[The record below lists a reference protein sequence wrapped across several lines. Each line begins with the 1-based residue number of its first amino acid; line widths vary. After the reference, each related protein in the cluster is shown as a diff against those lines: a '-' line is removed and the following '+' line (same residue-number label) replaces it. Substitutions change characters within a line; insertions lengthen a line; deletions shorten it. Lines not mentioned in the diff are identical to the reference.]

1 MFRIIC
7 LLIGY
12 AFGMIQTSYIVGK
25 MSGIDIR
32 EHGSKNAGF
41 TNTNRVLGIKKG
53 VVVFVVDVVKA
64 MLAFAAATFIYNNFI
79 VQEHISFFICQEWE
93 NCLNYGTYDP
103 FSILRTAP
111 ACSPISGFF
120 FAGGTFFVSSYV
132 LPGLYAGLGAI
143 LGHCFPFYLNF
154 KGGKG
159 VACALGVIIM
169 LDWRV
174 AIISFATGL
183 IVVLITR
190 FISLA
195 SLLIT
200 LSVPFLMFLFEY
212 GPMSEWPIYVS
223 DWAYFAV
230 RSEVLWL
237 TVILCVFIWYLHR
250 ENIKRL
256 LSGTENKF
264 SFKKT

>member
-12 AFGMIQTSYIVGK
+12 GFGMIQTSYIVGK

-53 VVVFVVDVVKA
+53 AIVFVVDVAKA
-64 MLAFAAATFIYNNFI
+64 MLAFAMATIVYNYWGLSAI
-79 VQEHISFFICQEWE
+79 RAG
-93 NCLNYGTYDP
+93 GTARLV
-103 FSILRTAP
+103 IL
-111 ACSPISGFF
+111 
-120 FAGGTFFVSSYV
+120 AGGTFFDSSAMPYV
-132 LPGLYAGLGAI
+132 LPGLYAGFGAI
-143 LGHCFPFYLNF
+143 LGHVFPAVLKF

-159 VACALGVIIM
+159 VACVLGVIIM
-169 LDWRV
+169 LDWRIMV
-174 AIISFATGL
+174 ISFAIGL
-183 IVVLITR
+183 VAVLITR
-190 FISLA
+190 YISVA

-200 LSVPFLMFLFEY
+200 LSVPITFLILSRDVMFRHGIET
-212 GPMSEWPIYVS
+212 
-223 DWAYFAV
+223 FAI
-230 RSEVLWL
+230 
-237 TVILCVFIWYLHR
+237 TVIICALIWFLHR

-264 SFKKT
+264 SFKKKSAF

>member
-1 MFRIIC
+1 
-7 LLIGY
+7 
-12 AFGMIQTSYIVGK
+12 MIQTSYIVGK

-53 VVVFVVDVVKA
+53 AVVFIVDIAKA
-64 MLAFAAATFIYNNFI
+64 MLAFAVATIVYNTFI
-79 VQEHISFFICQEWE
+79 VQEHINFFSCHEWE
-93 NCLNYGTYDP
+93 NCLNYGTYI
-103 FSILRTAP
+103 FGTRMWP
-111 ACSPISGFF
+111 ACSPTSGFF

-143 LGHCFPFYLNF
+143 LGHVFPFYLNF

-169 LDWRV
+169 LDWRIAV
-174 AIISFATGL
+174 ISFSIGL
-183 IVVLITR
+183 IAVVATR

-212 GPMSEWPIYVS
+212 GPMSEWPIYVR

-237 TVILCVFIWYLHR
+237 TIILCALIWFLHR

-264 SFKKT
+264 SFKKK